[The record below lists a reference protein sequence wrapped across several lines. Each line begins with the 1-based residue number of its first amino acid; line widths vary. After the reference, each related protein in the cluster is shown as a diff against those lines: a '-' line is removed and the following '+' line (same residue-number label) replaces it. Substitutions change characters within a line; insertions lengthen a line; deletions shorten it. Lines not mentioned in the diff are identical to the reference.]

1 MDLKKT
7 LSLSYWLRFIKFNLV
22 GISGVLVNE
31 GLFLTLVYARV
42 YLLRADAVAIEASIL
57 SNFFLNDYWTFR
69 DRRHGHF
76 LVRLVK
82 FNALMVIGL
91 VVNLGILYG
100 LTTYLDVNYAVSN
113 LFGIAAAFLLRYWLS
128 VRFTWIK
135 REEASTAPG

>member
-7 LSLSYWLRFIKFNLV
+7 LRLSYWLSFIKFNVV
-22 GISGVLVNE
+22 GLSGVMVNE
-31 GLFLTLVYARV
+31 GLLLALVYARV
-42 YLLRADAVAIEASIL
+42 YLLHADAVAIEASIL

-69 DRRHGHF
+69 DRRHGHIA
-76 LVRLVK
+76 VRLVK
-82 FNALMVIGL
+82 FNALMIIGL
-91 VVNLGILYG
+91 VVNLSILYS
-100 LTTYLDVNYAVSN
+100 LTTYLGINYAVSN